1 MTQQRCVFI
10 VSLVLDVDVTTA
22 VDIYSFGICALEA
35 RLCSANDKMP
45 RVFEPGAVFS
55 PALLRLFQMALLE
68 IHGNGV
74 SSYISQEALNSSIQ
88 LLENPSQKVR

>member
-1 MTQQRCVFI
+1 MTKQQCVFI

-35 RLCSANDKMP
+35 RLAPKMTKCHECST
-45 RVFEPGAVFS
+45 RSSFS
-55 PALLRLFQMALLE
+55 PRWLVFQMALLE

-74 SSYISQEALNSSIQ
+74 SSYISQEALKSSIQ
-88 LLENPSQKVR
+88 LLENPSQRVR